1 MGPVCTF
8 FQHFLESFSQ
18 LEHAVDSAL
27 QLLSFSDILYFTG
40 DGSGMSICNFS
51 YCSWLEIDPSTSE
64 QFWLNEQF
72 GPNAERCFI
81 GRARESIRYYVLG
94 GWVGSSWP
102 RWPFWR
108 SS

>member
-1 MGPVCTF
+1 MTQCNQKMKVKAVMPIFGKSLTSGDLCTF

-51 YCSWLEIDPSTSE
+51 YCSL
-64 QFWLNEQF
+64 
-72 GPNAERCFI
+72 
-81 GRARESIRYYVLG
+81 
-94 GWVGSSWP
+94 VGN
-102 RWPFWR
+102 
-108 SS
+108 